1 MLNRRKRI
9 RELEEENIAFS
20 DRIGMMEDKLEN
32 SNLEYKILMKKYD
45 DKSDAY
51 DNLTYKYEDLLE
63 ENKRL
68 NLLANSKE
76 VEKEKRIS
84 KDIKGKRTWLNGW
97 HGEGEVE

>member
-9 RELEEENIAFS
+9 RELEQNSS
-20 DRIGMMEDKLEN
+20 DLVGQIILMKDKLEN

-45 DKSDAY
+45 EKTDAY

>member
-63 ENKRL
+63 ENKDVPPSLIFLEGLMIEMEMSGLDDLKELIDVIEIRL
-68 NLLANSKE
+68 
-76 VEKEKRIS
+76 
-84 KDIKGKRTWLNGW
+84 D
-97 HGEGEVE
+97 